1 MRQDARKIDLAAFNE
16 RSELPPSFP
25 NPASK
30 HAFYARTLQVDPLS
44 NIDRNILSG
53 VSNRH
58 YSSLVPEY
66 LEHGRVNFGG
76 ARHFK
81 YNVRTLPRAG
91 YFFDLRGNVHFRG
104 IQRDRPILFRYA

>member
-53 VSNRH
+53 CPTVTILPSFRSISNM
-58 YSSLVPEY
+58 V
-66 LEHGRVNFGG
+66 G
-76 ARHFK
+76 
-81 YNVRTLPRAG
+81 
-91 YFFDLRGNVHFRG
+91 
-104 IQRDRPILFRYA
+104 